1 MVKYDV
7 FCKQYANNMQTECK
21 QNANRRFRLMR
32 YIMKGNHAMKI
43 YVNNRDFKVFFA
55 ITFKYK
61 RFYIYT
67 GLQTTEKFSGM
78 IFPKSDKSAKAKTAR
93 LANLYA
99 DVENYVLSHPN
110 DTVEELKDHL
120 QEVIK
125 GAKKSDTSS
134 FVSYIRKIAE
144 TKGRYNTQRNYE
156 RVARAIETYDKDC
169 TFESVDKKW
178 IVSYIDHER
187 GKGRK
192 DNGIQTDIQILKFVF
207 NRAIEDELTD
217 KFPFRGVSVRKEQTK
232 KRCLSLEQLRAIRDF
247 KLSGK
252 KAMYRD
258 CFMLSFYLIGINI
271 SDLLFL
277 PKTALKNGR
286 IIYKRNKTGKLYD
299 IKVEP
304 EAMEIIARHKSR
316 KKDRLLS
323 FLEEGDATI
332 TNTFANNL
340 TRHLRTIGEK
350 ERHSYYVTVHPIEEG
365 ITSYWS
371 RHTWATMASELD
383 IPMEVIGRSL
393 GHSLWDNAVTSTY
406 IKYDTKK
413 IDEANRKVIDYLN
426 ADLECNKDNK

>member
-1 MVKYDV
+1 
-7 FCKQYANNMQTECK
+7 
-21 QNANRRFRLMR
+21 
-32 YIMKGNHAMKI
+32 MKI

-120 QEVIK
+120 KEVIN

-134 FVSYIRKIAE
+134 FVCYIRKIAE

-156 RVARAIETYDKDC
+156 RVARAIEIYDKDC

-187 GKGRK
+187 RKGRK

-217 KFPFRGVSVRKEQTK
+217 KFPFRGVSVKKEQTK

-247 KLSGK
+247 KLTGK

-277 PKTALKNGR
+277 PKTSLKNGR

>member
-1 MVKYDV
+1 
-7 FCKQYANNMQTECK
+7 
-21 QNANRRFRLMR
+21 
-32 YIMKGNHAMKI
+32 MKI

-120 QEVIK
+120 KEVIN

-134 FVSYIRKIAE
+134 FVCYIRKIAE

-156 RVARAIETYDKDC
+156 RVARAIEIYDKDC

-217 KFPFRGVSVRKEQTK
+217 KFPFRGVSVKKEQTK

-247 KLSGK
+247 KLTGK

-277 PKTALKNGR
+277 PKTSLKNGR

-316 KKDRLLS
+316 KKERLLS

-413 IDEANRKVIDYLN
+413 IDEANRNVIDYLN
-426 ADLECNKDNK
+426 ADLECNKHNK

>member
-1 MVKYDV
+1 
-7 FCKQYANNMQTECK
+7 
-21 QNANRRFRLMR
+21 
-32 YIMKGNHAMKI
+32 MKGNRAMKI

-120 QEVIK
+120 KEVIN

-134 FVSYIRKIAE
+134 FVCYIRKIAE

-156 RVARAIETYDKDC
+156 RVARAIEIYDKDC

-217 KFPFRGVSVRKEQTK
+217 KFPFRGVSVKKEQTK

-247 KLSGK
+247 KLAGK

-277 PKTALKNGR
+277 PKTSLKNGR

>member
-1 MVKYDV
+1 
-7 FCKQYANNMQTECK
+7 
-21 QNANRRFRLMR
+21 
-32 YIMKGNHAMKI
+32 MKI

-78 IFPKSDKSAKAKTAR
+78 IFPKSDKNAKAKTAR

-120 QEVIK
+120 KEVIN

-134 FVSYIRKIAE
+134 FVCYIRKIAE

-156 RVARAIETYDKDC
+156 RVARAIEIYDKDC

-217 KFPFRGVSVRKEQTK
+217 KFPFRGVSVKKEQTK

-247 KLSGK
+247 KLTGK

-277 PKTALKNGR
+277 PKTSLKNGR
-286 IIYKRNKTGKLYD
+286 IIYNRNKTGKLYD

-323 FLEEGDATI
+323 FLEEGDVTI

>member
-1 MVKYDV
+1 
-7 FCKQYANNMQTECK
+7 
-21 QNANRRFRLMR
+21 
-32 YIMKGNHAMKI
+32 MKI

-93 LANLYA
+93 LASLYA

-120 QEVIK
+120 KEVIN

-134 FVSYIRKIAE
+134 FVCYIRKIAE

-156 RVARAIETYDKDC
+156 RVARAIEIYDKDC

-187 GKGRK
+187 RKGRK

-207 NRAIEDELTD
+207 NRAIEDEITD
-217 KFPFRGVSVRKEQTK
+217 KFPFRGVSVKKEQTK

-247 KLSGK
+247 KLTGK

-426 ADLECNKDNK
+426 ADLECDKTINKTQVMF

>member
-1 MVKYDV
+1 
-7 FCKQYANNMQTECK
+7 
-21 QNANRRFRLMR
+21 
-32 YIMKGNHAMKI
+32 MKI
-43 YVNNRDFKVFFA
+43 YVNNRDFKVFFS

-78 IFPKSDKSAKAKTAR
+78 IFPKSDKSAKSKTAR

-110 DTVEELKDHL
+110 DTVEELKEHL
-120 QEVIK
+120 KEVIN

-134 FVSYIRKIAE
+134 FVCYIRKIAE

-156 RVARAIETYDKDC
+156 RVARAIEIYDKDC
-169 TFESVDKKW
+169 TFETVDKKW

-192 DNGIQTDIQILKFVF
+192 DNGIQTDLQILKFVF

-217 KFPFRGVSVRKEQTK
+217 KFPFRGVSVKKEQTK

-247 KLSGK
+247 KLTGK

-316 KKDRLLS
+316 NKDRLLS

-426 ADLECNKDNK
+426 ADL

>member
-1 MVKYDV
+1 
-7 FCKQYANNMQTECK
+7 
-21 QNANRRFRLMR
+21 
-32 YIMKGNHAMKI
+32 MKI

-120 QEVIK
+120 KEVIK

-134 FVSYIRKIAE
+134 FVCYIRKIAE

-156 RVARAIETYDKDC
+156 RVARAIEIYDKDC

-217 KFPFRGVSVRKEQTK
+217 KFPFRGVSVKKEQTK

-247 KLSGK
+247 KLTGK

-323 FLEEGDATI
+323 FLEEGDATV

>member
-1 MVKYDV
+1 
-7 FCKQYANNMQTECK
+7 
-21 QNANRRFRLMR
+21 
-32 YIMKGNHAMKI
+32 MKI

-78 IFPKSDKSAKAKTAR
+78 IFPKSDKNAKAKTAR

-120 QEVIK
+120 KEVIN

-134 FVSYIRKIAE
+134 FVCYIRKIAE

-156 RVARAIETYDKDC
+156 RVARAIEIYDKDC

-217 KFPFRGVSVRKEQTK
+217 KFPFRGVSVKKEQTK

-247 KLSGK
+247 KLTGK

-277 PKTALKNGR
+277 PKTSLKNGR

>member
-1 MVKYDV
+1 
-7 FCKQYANNMQTECK
+7 
-21 QNANRRFRLMR
+21 
-32 YIMKGNHAMKI
+32 MKGNRAMKI

-120 QEVIK
+120 KEVIN

-134 FVSYIRKIAE
+134 FVCYIRKIAE

-156 RVARAIETYDKDC
+156 RVARAIEIYDKDC

-217 KFPFRGVSVRKEQTK
+217 KFPFRGVSVKKEQTK

-247 KLSGK
+247 KLAGK

-277 PKTALKNGR
+277 PKTSLKNGR

-426 ADLECNKDNK
+426 ADLECNKHNK

>member
-1 MVKYDV
+1 MWLNMTY
-7 FCKQYANNMQTECK
+7 FANNMQTECK
-21 QNANRRFRLMR
+21 QNANRRFRLVR

-125 GAKKSDTSS
+125 GAKKSDASS

-178 IVSYIDHER
+178 IVSYIEHER
-187 GKGRK
+187 RKGRK

-304 EAMEIIARHKSR
+304 EAMEIIVRHKSR

-323 FLEEGDATI
+323 FLEEGDTTI

>member
-1 MVKYDV
+1 
-7 FCKQYANNMQTECK
+7 
-21 QNANRRFRLMR
+21 
-32 YIMKGNHAMKI
+32 MKI

-110 DTVEELKDHL
+110 DTVEDLKDHL
-120 QEVIK
+120 KEVIN

-134 FVSYIRKIAE
+134 FVCYIRKIAE

-156 RVARAIETYDKDC
+156 RVARAIEIYDKDC

-217 KFPFRGVSVRKEQTK
+217 KFPFRGVSVKKEQTK

-247 KLSGK
+247 KLTGK

-277 PKTALKNGR
+277 PKTSLKNGR

-350 ERHSYYVTVHPIEEG
+350 ERRSYYVTVHPIEEG

-426 ADLECNKDNK
+426 ADLECDKDNK

>member
-1 MVKYDV
+1 
-7 FCKQYANNMQTECK
+7 
-21 QNANRRFRLMR
+21 
-32 YIMKGNHAMKI
+32 MKI

-93 LANLYA
+93 LASLYA
-99 DVENYVLSHPN
+99 DVKNYVLSHPN

-120 QEVIK
+120 KEVIN

-134 FVSYIRKIAE
+134 FVCYIRKIAE

-156 RVARAIETYDKDC
+156 RVARAIEIYDKDC

-187 GKGRK
+187 RKGRK

-207 NRAIEDELTD
+207 NRAIEDEITD
-217 KFPFRGVSVRKEQTK
+217 KFPFRGVSVKKEQTK

-247 KLSGK
+247 KLTGK

-426 ADLECNKDNK
+426 ADLECDKNNK

>member
-1 MVKYDV
+1 
-7 FCKQYANNMQTECK
+7 
-21 QNANRRFRLMR
+21 
-32 YIMKGNHAMKI
+32 MKI

-78 IFPKSDKSAKAKTAR
+78 IFPKSDKNAKAKTAR

-120 QEVIK
+120 KEVIN

-134 FVSYIRKIAE
+134 FVCYIRKIAE

-156 RVARAIETYDKDC
+156 RVARAIEIYDKDC

-217 KFPFRGVSVRKEQTK
+217 KFPFRGVSVKKEQTK

-247 KLSGK
+247 KLAGK

-277 PKTALKNGR
+277 PKTSLKNGR

-426 ADLECNKDNK
+426 ADLECNKHNK

>member
-1 MVKYDV
+1 
-7 FCKQYANNMQTECK
+7 
-21 QNANRRFRLMR
+21 
-32 YIMKGNHAMKI
+32 MKI

-78 IFPKSDKSAKAKTAR
+78 IFPKSDKSAKAKTSR
-93 LANLYA
+93 LASLYA

-120 QEVIK
+120 KEVIN

-134 FVSYIRKIAE
+134 FVCYIRKIAE

-156 RVARAIETYDKDC
+156 RVARAIEIYDKDC

-187 GKGRK
+187 RKGRK

-207 NRAIEDELTD
+207 NRAIEDEITD
-217 KFPFRGVSVRKEQTK
+217 KFPFRGVSVKKEQTK

-247 KLSGK
+247 KLTGK

-426 ADLECNKDNK
+426 ADLECDKNNK

>member
-1 MVKYDV
+1 
-7 FCKQYANNMQTECK
+7 
-21 QNANRRFRLMR
+21 
-32 YIMKGNHAMKI
+32 MKI

-93 LANLYA
+93 LASLYA

-120 QEVIK
+120 KEVIN

-134 FVSYIRKIAE
+134 FVCYIRKIAE

-156 RVARAIETYDKDC
+156 RVARAIEIYDKDC
-169 TFESVDKKW
+169 TFESVNKKW

-207 NRAIEDELTD
+207 NRAIEDEITD
-217 KFPFRGVSVRKEQTK
+217 KFPFRGVSVKKEQTK

-247 KLSGK
+247 KLTGK

-277 PKTALKNGR
+277 PKTSLKNGR

-426 ADLECNKDNK
+426 ADLECDKNNK

>member
-1 MVKYDV
+1 
-7 FCKQYANNMQTECK
+7 
-21 QNANRRFRLMR
+21 
-32 YIMKGNHAMKI
+32 MKI

-120 QEVIK
+120 KEVIN

-134 FVSYIRKIAE
+134 FVCYIRKIAE

-156 RVARAIETYDKDC
+156 RVARAIEIYDKDC

-217 KFPFRGVSVRKEQTK
+217 KFPFRGVSVKKEQTK

-247 KLSGK
+247 KLTGK

-277 PKTALKNGR
+277 PKTSLKNGR

-426 ADLECNKDNK
+426 ADLECDKDNK

>member
-1 MVKYDV
+1 
-7 FCKQYANNMQTECK
+7 
-21 QNANRRFRLMR
+21 
-32 YIMKGNHAMKI
+32 MKI

-93 LANLYA
+93 LASLYA

-110 DTVEELKDHL
+110 DTVEELKEHL
-120 QEVIK
+120 KEVIN

-134 FVSYIRKIAE
+134 FVCYIRKIAE

-156 RVARAIETYDKDC
+156 RVARAIEIYDKDC

-187 GKGRK
+187 RKGRK

-217 KFPFRGVSVRKEQTK
+217 KFPFRGVSVKKEQTK

-247 KLSGK
+247 KLTGK

-277 PKTALKNGR
+277 PKTSLKNGR

-426 ADLECNKDNK
+426 SDLECNKDNK

>member
-1 MVKYDV
+1 
-7 FCKQYANNMQTECK
+7 
-21 QNANRRFRLMR
+21 
-32 YIMKGNHAMKI
+32 MKI
-43 YVNNRDFKVFFA
+43 YVNNRDFKVFFS

-120 QEVIK
+120 KEVIN

-134 FVSYIRKIAE
+134 FVCYIRKIAE
-144 TKGRYNTQRNYE
+144 TKGRYNTKRNYE
-156 RVARAIETYDKDC
+156 RVARAIEIYDKDC

-217 KFPFRGVSVRKEQTK
+217 KFPFRGVSVKKEQTK

-247 KLSGK
+247 KLTGK

-350 ERHSYYVTVHPIEEG
+350 ERYSYYVTVHPIEEG

>member
-1 MVKYDV
+1 
-7 FCKQYANNMQTECK
+7 
-21 QNANRRFRLMR
+21 
-32 YIMKGNHAMKI
+32 MKI

-134 FVSYIRKIAE
+134 FVCYIRKIAE

-156 RVARAIETYDKDC
+156 RVARAIEIYDKDC

-217 KFPFRGVSVRKEQTK
+217 KFPFRGVSVKKEQTK

-247 KLSGK
+247 KLAGK

-350 ERHSYYVTVHPIEEG
+350 ERHSYYVTVHPIEEC

-371 RHTWATMASELD
+371 RHTWATLASEID

-426 ADLECNKDNK
+426 ADLECDKDNK

>member
-1 MVKYDV
+1 
-7 FCKQYANNMQTECK
+7 
-21 QNANRRFRLMR
+21 
-32 YIMKGNHAMKI
+32 MKI

-93 LANLYA
+93 LANLYS

-120 QEVIK
+120 KEVIK

-134 FVSYIRKIAE
+134 FVCYIRKIAE
-144 TKGRYNTQRNYE
+144 TKGRYNTRRNYE
-156 RVARAIETYDKDC
+156 RVARAIEIYDKDC

-178 IVSYIDHER
+178 IVSYIEHER

-217 KFPFRGVSVRKEQTK
+217 KFPFRGISVKKEQTK

-247 KLSGK
+247 KLTGK

-286 IIYKRNKTGKLYD
+286 IIYSRNKTGKLYD

-340 TRHLRTIGEK
+340 TRHLRTIGDK

-371 RHTWATMASELD
+371 RHTWATLASEID

-426 ADLECNKDNK
+426 ADLDCDKDNK

>member
-1 MVKYDV
+1 
-7 FCKQYANNMQTECK
+7 
-21 QNANRRFRLMR
+21 
-32 YIMKGNHAMKI
+32 MKI
-43 YVNNRDFKVFFA
+43 YVNNRDFKVFFS

-120 QEVIK
+120 KEVIN

-134 FVSYIRKIAE
+134 FVCYIRKIAE

-156 RVARAIETYDKDC
+156 RVARAIEIYDKDC

-192 DNGIQTDIQILKFVF
+192 DNGIQTDIQIMKFVF
-207 NRAIEDELTD
+207 NRAIEDEITD
-217 KFPFRGVSVRKEQTK
+217 KFPFRGVSVKKEQTK

-247 KLSGK
+247 KLAGK

-271 SDLLFL
+271 SDLSFL

-304 EAMEIIARHKSR
+304 EAMEIIERHKSR

-426 ADLECNKDNK
+426 ADLECDKDNK

>member
-1 MVKYDV
+1 
-7 FCKQYANNMQTECK
+7 
-21 QNANRRFRLMR
+21 
-32 YIMKGNHAMKI
+32 MKI

-99 DVENYVLSHPN
+99 DVDNYVLSHPN

-120 QEVIK
+120 KEVIN

-134 FVSYIRKIAE
+134 FVCYIRKIAE

-156 RVARAIETYDKDC
+156 RVARAIEIYDNDC
-169 TFESVDKKW
+169 TFDSVDKKW

-217 KFPFRGVSVRKEQTK
+217 KFPFRGVSVKKEQTK

-247 KLSGK
+247 KLTGK

-323 FLEEGDATI
+323 FLEEGNATI

-371 RHTWATMASELD
+371 RHTWATIASELD

-426 ADLECNKDNK
+426 ADL

>member
-1 MVKYDV
+1 
-7 FCKQYANNMQTECK
+7 
-21 QNANRRFRLMR
+21 
-32 YIMKGNHAMKI
+32 MKI
-43 YVNNRDFKVFFA
+43 YVNNRDFKVFFS

-93 LANLYA
+93 LANIYA

-120 QEVIK
+120 KEVIN

-134 FVSYIRKIAE
+134 FVCYIRKIAE

-156 RVARAIETYDKDC
+156 RVARAIEIYDKDC
-169 TFESVDKKW
+169 TFDSVDKKW
-178 IVSYIDHER
+178 IVSYIEHER
-187 GKGRK
+187 VKGRK

-217 KFPFRGVSVRKEQTK
+217 KFPFRGVSVKKEQTK

-247 KLSGK
+247 KLTGK

>member
-1 MVKYDV
+1 
-7 FCKQYANNMQTECK
+7 
-21 QNANRRFRLMR
+21 
-32 YIMKGNHAMKI
+32 MKI

-99 DVENYVLSHPN
+99 DVDNYVLSHPN

-120 QEVIK
+120 KEVIN
-125 GAKKSDTSS
+125 GAKKSDTNS
-134 FVSYIRKIAE
+134 FVCYIRKIAE

-156 RVARAIETYDKDC
+156 RVARAIEIYDKDC

-217 KFPFRGVSVRKEQTK
+217 KFPFRGVSVKKEQTK

-247 KLSGK
+247 KLTGK

-277 PKTALKNGR
+277 PKTSLKNGR

-426 ADLECNKDNK
+426 ADLECNKHNK

>member
-1 MVKYDV
+1 
-7 FCKQYANNMQTECK
+7 
-21 QNANRRFRLMR
+21 
-32 YIMKGNHAMKI
+32 MKI

-120 QEVIK
+120 KEVIN

-134 FVSYIRKIAE
+134 FVCYIRKIAE

-156 RVARAIETYDKDC
+156 RVARAIEIYDKDC

-178 IVSYIDHER
+178 IMSYIDHER

-217 KFPFRGVSVRKEQTK
+217 KFPFRGVSVKKEQTK

-247 KLSGK
+247 KLAGK

-277 PKTALKNGR
+277 PKTSLKNGR

-413 IDEANRKVIDYLN
+413 IDEANRKVINYLN